1 MTQEQP
7 YPHPERHEERR
18 RRAHIA
24 EILATEDW
32 VRFGSG
38 QTAETIPDNC
48 FAERKATYTREG
60 GRHAPW
66 SEDGDA
72 AAIADRIMRP
82 GTIANRAYFDAEMPD
97 PTARLTDEQRD
108 AVARRREARRRDR

>member
-1 MTQEQP
+1 MVRP
-7 YPHPERHEERR
+7 YPHPDRHEERR

-24 EILATEDW
+24 EILATPDW

-60 GRHAPW
+60 GRDAPW
-66 SEDGDA
+66 SNDGDA
-72 AAIADRIMRP
+72 AAIAHRIQTP
-82 GTIANRAYFDAEMPD
+82 GSIAHRAYYDDEMPK
-97 PTARLTDEQRD
+97 PTDRLTDEQR
-108 AVARRREARRRDR
+108 AEVARRMEERRRNR